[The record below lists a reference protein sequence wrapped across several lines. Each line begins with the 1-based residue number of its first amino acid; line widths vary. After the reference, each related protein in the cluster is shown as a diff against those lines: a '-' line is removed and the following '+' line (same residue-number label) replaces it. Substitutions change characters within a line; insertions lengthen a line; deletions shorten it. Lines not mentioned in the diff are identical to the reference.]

1 LKDLE
6 ERLDPQVF
14 ESLKNGKL
22 NLNAHLKEHQ
32 AKETDNNFYAV
43 KGSSTNLE
51 QQVLFKNGR
60 RYVETLN
67 KL

>member
-6 ERLDPQVF
+6 QRLEPEVY

-22 NLNAHLKEHQ
+22 NVTAHLKDNQ

-43 KGSSTNLE
+43 KGSSTDIE